1 MIFLVDTQL
10 PKAVAIR
17 LRSEGYGAHHVLE
30 LGMGQSSDSDLWLHA
45 SIHGYVIITKDEDFA
60 QWTLASRPGPQ
71 IIWLRIGNCKN
82 TELIDWLMP
91 MWLQVIDALEYGER
105 LIEID

>member
-1 MIFLVDTQL
+1 MQNRAFLKVS
-10 PKAVAIR
+10 PAKNIR
-17 LRSEGYGAHHVLE
+17 FFFRKNGDEGYL
-30 LGMGQSSDSDLWLHA
+30 SS
-45 SIHGYVIITKDEDFA
+45 YIITKDEDFA
-60 QWTLASRPGPQ
+60 QWTLVDRPGPQ

-91 MWLQVIDALEYGER
+91 MWLQVIFALEQGER

>member
-1 MIFLVDTQL
+1 
-10 PKAVAIR
+10 
-17 LRSEGYGAHHVLE
+17 
-30 LGMGQSSDSDLWLHA
+30 MGQSSDNDLWVHT
-45 SIHGYVIITKDEDFA
+45 SIHGCVIITKDEDFA

-71 IIWLRIGNCKN
+71 IIWLRIANCKN

-91 MWLQVIDALEYGER
+91 MWLQVIVASEQGER

>member
-1 MIFLVDTQL
+1 
-10 PKAVAIR
+10 
-17 LRSEGYGAHHVLE
+17 
-30 LGMGQSSDSDLWLHA
+30 
-45 SIHGYVIITKDEDFA
+45 VIITKDEDFA
-60 QWTLASRPGPQ
+60 QWTQASRLGPQ

-91 MWLQVIDALEYGER
+91 MRLQVISALQLGER

>member
-1 MIFLVDTQL
+1 
-10 PKAVAIR
+10 
-17 LRSEGYGAHHVLE
+17 
-30 LGMGQSSDSDLWLHA
+30 MGQSSDNDLWLHA
-45 SIHGYVIITKDEDFA
+45 SIHGCVIITKDEDFA

-82 TELIDWLMP
+82 TELIDWLLP
-91 MWLQVIDALEYGER
+91 MWLQVIFALEQGER

>member
-10 PKAVAIR
+10 PKALAIR
-17 LRSEGYGAHHVLE
+17 LRSEGYSAHHVSE
-30 LGMGQSSDSDLWLHA
+30 LGMGQSSDNDLWVHA
-45 SIHGYVIITKDEDFA
+45 SIHGCVIITKDEDFA
-60 QWTLASRPGPQ
+60 QWTLVSRPGPQ

-91 MWLQVIDALEYGER
+91 MWLQVIFALEQGER